1 MSLAIHDFLH
11 FLPHHSVAGNP
22 CKTRIS
28 CLFAIFE
35 ELQIANKKTG
45 RRELGE
51 NSGELKNTG
60 NTRRELE
67 RTRTIQLAV
76 FANDNT
82 IKLQEKKST

>member
-1 MSLAIHDFLH
+1 M
-11 FLPHHSVAGNP
+11 
-22 CKTRIS
+22 
-28 CLFAIFE
+28 
-35 ELQIANKKTG
+35 QIKKTG